1 VCPEPTR
8 GTCDPSRGGPDPK
21 RRKARTRLWLLAP
34 QGGGVVWCGGGAR
47 AKSQR
52 EGREPD
58 AKLPNRT
65 HHAHLPRRRRCL
77 AFLMPARAHAP
88 LVVAGPRARRRNVT
102 TAANP
107 TNGPTGRLDPINR
120 SPASLPV
127 RNLPCPA
134 DDDRNQQPVARSRS
148 EEASDWLEG
157 QPVSQGID
165 RAGIDGAL

>member
-1 VCPEPTR
+1 VVVVLARKVNGRDGNPMPSCPTEPTTH
-8 GTCDPSRGGPDPK
+8 TC
-21 RRKARTRLWLLAP
+21 LAVA
-34 QGGGVVWCGGGAR
+34 G
-47 AKSQR
+47 
-52 EGREPD
+52 
-58 AKLPNRT
+58 
-65 HHAHLPRRRRCL
+65 CL